1 MASSGLSHCAH
12 IHEIER
18 TCMGAASERDE
29 LVIESWRR
37 CVQQHRLDPAQ
48 SCEAYIVPDG
58 QLREH
63 RQQSEELIS
72 IARSGLEQ
80 LFLQVAGQNYV
91 LLLADPKGV
100 TVEFLGNAKQR
111 EQLRKAGLYL
121 GSEWSEERAGTCGI
135 GACLQ
140 TGEVLCIHQ
149 SDHFDNTHTALSCTA
164 APIYETD
171 GHLAAILD
179 LSLLSSPIRKA
190 SQNLA
195 QHLIASSVRRI
206 ELANLMAH
214 SARQWVLRFAHSP
227 EFLDVDPESAI
238 SLDES
243 GRIVGMTHAAARLL
257 AQSGGLD
264 WRQPEAIIG
273 QPLSAFF
280 ELELSLLPE
289 YVRHSKPQDRLIVA
303 RDGNRLF
310 AHAIEPQRVRC
321 RRPQSLVKSAVPQA
335 LRQLEGG
342 DPSMCELTRRAGK
355 LCRSRLPIL
364 LHGETGS
371 GKEYLA
377 RAIHQASGRKGA
389 YVAINCAAIPE
400 SLIESEL
407 FGHAPGAYT
416 GASSKGRKGLIEEA
430 DDGTLFLDEIGDM
443 PLSLQGRLL
452 RVLAESE
459 IRPVG
464 SNQSKQLQLSLLC
477 ASHRDLAALVKE
489 GRFRQDLFYRINAAC
504 LAIPP
509 LRERQ
514 DLRWLIAHLLAAHQD
529 TDGLPQLSPQAWLAL
544 ENHDWPGNIRELV
557 NVLAVAV
564 ALCEGEQIELE
575 HLPDELTSRISSENR
590 EEIRLKAMLEH
601 CAGNISET
609 ARRLGVDR
617 CTVYRQMRRLGVQ
630 RPL

>member
-1 MASSGLSHCAH
+1 MVSLGKSHCTH

-18 TCMGAASERDE
+18 TCMGAASERDA

-91 LLLADPKGV
+91 LLLADPQGV
-100 TVEFLGNAKQR
+100 TVEFLGNANQR

-149 SDHFDNTHTALSCTA
+149 SDHFDNAHTALSCTA
-164 APIYETD
+164 APIYERD
-171 GHLAAILD
+171 GQLAAILD
-179 LSLLSSPIRKA
+179 LSLLASPIRKV

-195 QHLIASSVRRI
+195 RHLIASSVRRI

-264 WRQPEAIIG
+264 WRQPQSIIG
-273 QPLSAFF
+273 QPLSSFF
-280 ELELSLLPE
+280 ELESAALPD
-289 YVRHSKPQDRLIVA
+289 YARHSKPQDRVIIA

-310 AHAIEPQRVRC
+310 AHAIEPQRVR
-321 RRPQSLVKSAVPQA
+321 RSPLVVGESAVPPA

-342 DPSMCELTRRAGK
+342 DPSMYELTRRAAK
-355 LCRSRLPIL
+355 LCRSHLPIL
-364 LHGETGS
+364 LHGETGT

-377 RAIHQASGRKGA
+377 RAIHQASGRKGV

-430 DDGTLFLDEIGDM
+430 DGGTLFLDEIGDM

-464 SNQSKQLQLSLLC
+464 SNQSKRLKLSLLC
-477 ASHRDLAALVKE
+477 ASHRDLGGLVE
-489 GRFRQDLFYRINAAC
+489 QGRFRQDLYYRINAAC
-504 LAIPP
+504 LHLPP

-514 DLRWLIAHLLAAHQD
+514 DLPWLIAQLLAAQQD
-529 TDGLPQLSPQAWLAL
+529 AGGLPQLSQQAWLAL
-544 ENHDWPGNIRELV
+544 ENHNWPGNIRELA

-564 ALCEGEQIELE
+564 ALCEGEWIELE
-575 HLPDELTSRISSENR
+575 HLPAGLTHGIASENR
-590 EEIRLKAMLEH
+590 EEVRLKAMLED

-617 CTVYRQMRRLGVQ
+617 CTVYRQMRRHGMQ